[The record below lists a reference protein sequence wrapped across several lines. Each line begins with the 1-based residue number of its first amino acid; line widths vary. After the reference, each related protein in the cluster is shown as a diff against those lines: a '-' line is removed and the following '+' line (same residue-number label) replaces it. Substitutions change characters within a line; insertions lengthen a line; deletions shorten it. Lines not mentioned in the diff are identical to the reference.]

1 MSQPATASTE
11 SQTALPYPVFL
22 AIALF
27 LIVIWGTAYTLVGV
41 GVRSLSPIWLV
52 AGRTLVAC
60 ALMLAVVYGTGRRLP
75 GFRDPRWLWYALL
88 GQTGVTVPF
97 YLLSEGQT
105 RVDSGLTAIIIGA
118 MPILT
123 VVLAH
128 FFTQEKLDVRKLV
141 GFAIGFL
148 GIVLLFLPEDIS
160 FGLVAEWRHQSLL
173 LIAALLYAVTTVM
186 AKNAPE
192 TDSLVGAAI
201 MILSAAATASLG
213 ALASGLPEP
222 IPAHVWW
229 VVLGLGVGST
239 ALGTI
244 AYLFVVD
251 RAGPSAMAKIN
262 YFPPVVSVVAGV
274 WLLGE
279 PFSWR
284 VVAAF
289 AVIMLGVAVSRP
301 ART

>member
-1 MSQPATASTE
+1 MANPPPPADE
-11 SQTALPYPVFL
+11 SQAPLPLPAFL
-22 AIALF
+22 ALALF
-27 LIVIWGTAYTLVGV
+27 LVLIWGTAYTLVGL
-41 GVRSLSPIWLV
+41 GVRSLPPIWLV
-52 AGRTLVAC
+52 AGRMVVGSAV
-60 ALMLAVVYGTGRRLP
+60 MLAALRLTGRRLP
-75 GFRDPRWLWYALL
+75 PLRDPRWIWYGVL
-88 GQTGVTVPF
+88 GQIGVTIPF

-105 RVDSGLTAIIIGA
+105 RVDSGLTSIIIGS

-128 FFTQEKLDVRKLV
+128 FFTQEKLDARKLA
-141 GFAIGFL
+141 GFVVGFL
-148 GIVLLFLPEDIS
+148 GIVLLFLPRELS

-186 AKNAPE
+186 AKNAPD

-201 MILSAAATASLG
+201 MVLSAAVTANLG
-213 ALASGLPEP
+213 ALATGLPEP
-222 IPAHVWW
+222 FPAHVWW

-244 AYLFVVD
+244 AYLYVVD

-289 AVIMLGVAVSRP
+289 AIIMLGVAVSRP